1 MTIFTAKQGTK
12 VIVDLEELQKLPK
25 DKLHVKINE
34 IVVLIA
40 ADLFAL
46 EVPMIQTT
54 TQFTKLGIDSVTG
67 MALINT
73 IYEHLSCKIPIIAV
87 LSEDASIESIS
98 TLIIQQMSVSSDVNG
113 HINSQETE
121 SIWIGFK

>member
-1 MTIFTAKQGTK
+1 M
-12 VIVDLEELQKLPK
+12 VIKF
-25 DKLHVKINE
+25 KINE

-40 ADLFAL
+40 ADLFSV

-54 TQFTKLGIDSVTG
+54 TQFTELGIDSMTG

-87 LSEDASIESIS
+87 LSEEANIESIS
-98 TLIIQQMSVSSDVNG
+98 TLILHQMSVSSDATV
-113 HINSQETE
+113 S
-121 SIWIGFK
+121 